1 MIVHLLDIEWLLS
14 TLFDASLFNFRAA
27 GNGGSFFALSHFGSN
42 REAACAAAEAEASD
56 AANCSPSVLESVAG
70 RQLCL
75 HVRSSG
81 AGHGGGAGAILSP
94 EWRNKTKNFCFCSV
108 AWGV

>member
-42 REAACAAAEAEASD
+42 REAAVAAAEAAKRQTPQIVRRP
-56 AANCSPSVLESVAG
+56 CSNPWPAG
-70 RQLCL
+70 NYVCTFAFEMLDMATAPEQSC
-75 HVRSSG
+75 HS
-81 AGHGGGAGAILSP
+81 
-94 EWRNKTKNFCFCSV
+94 EWRKPTKNIFV
-108 AWGV
+108 Q

>member
-27 GNGGSFFALSHFGSN
+27 GNGGSFFCFVPFRVRSWRRAYCGARRN
-42 REAACAAAEAEASD
+42 APD
-56 AANCSPSVLESVAG
+56 AAKRSPSVLEIVAG

-81 AGHGGGAGAILSP
+81 AGHGGGVRAILSP
-94 EWRNKTKNFCFCSV
+94 EWRKTKNFLFRSV

>member
-27 GNGGSFFALSHFGSN
+27 GNGGSFFVLSHFGSTARLPQSRQQSN
-42 REAACAAAEAEASD
+42 GAT
-56 AANCSPSVLESVAG
+56 CSPSVLESVSG

-75 HVRSSG
+75 HLRFAG
-81 AGHGGGAGAILSP
+81 AGHGGITGAILSP
-94 EWRNKTKNFCFCSV
+94 GVAQKDQELLFSSV

>member
-42 REAACAAAEAEASD
+42 REAACAAAEAAKRQTPQLFAVRARIRGRPATMS
-56 AANCSPSVLESVAG
+56 ARSLSGCWTWRRRRSNPVVGVA
-70 RQLCL
+70 QKDQEFLFL
-75 HVRSSG
+75 
-81 AGHGGGAGAILSP
+81 
-94 EWRNKTKNFCFCSV
+94 
-108 AWGV
+108 